1 MATIKQDGVTSVVNG
16 LNTANQNFTSVVG
29 GGVDKFVQDIQTK
42 WASKNAKKFGNDFHT
57 DLNNLVQA
65 YIKNAQA
72 IVDAL
77 STNVQNHNSRNN
89 GSVSFGQVEAA
100 NPNISS
106 LTTGILE
113 SLSDGSEGIVPNV
126 NVADTVSNYNQL
138 IENVKSSA
146 EQLISTMAGSEA
158 FDPDEVSAMQE
169 AQSKANNAFD
179 EKAQEL
185 AQSLDSFLKN
195 EDTIDAQLL
204 KQNIANLTGK

>member
-185 AQSLDSFLKN
+185 GQSLDSFLKN